1 MRRCLAALIL
11 LTALAVTAA
20 LCSIAFG
27 TRVVGIGEIVR
38 GPRSRPM
45 TSSSAPHTAIAAAST
60 GTWFQR
66 TESSEPLSQRI
77 ASMALYTLP

>member
-1 MRRCLAALIL
+1 
-11 LTALAVTAA
+11 
-20 LCSIAFG
+20 
-27 TRVVGIGEIVR
+27 
-38 GPRSRPM
+38 M

-60 GTWFQR
+60 GTWFQL